1 MKNKKGKGR
10 QKIPM
15 KKIEKQVDLYSIFSK
30 HFSGLY
36 KKASELVRECD
47 VDIGM
52 VSFPHFF
59 TLQLMQS
66 FLIFSNPDMQLSE
79 STQLVAAH
87 ARDRVKRLN
96 SRLEELDTMKD
107 AEFFRKNVYDE
118 LMKTIEE
125 LNAEELTQLE
135 GGHGFKPWK
144 QPLAEMQDVGNGDLL
159 PGDTAHCSSPQQFTR
174 QSSYKRNAE

>member
-1 MKNKKGKGR
+1 MENKQGKRR

-30 HFSGLY
+30 RFSGLY
-36 KKASELVRECD
+36 KKASELVRECG

-52 VSFPHFF
+52 VSFSHFF

-66 FLIFSNPDMQLSE
+66 FLVFSNPDMQLSE
-79 STQLVAAH
+79 STQLVEAH
-87 ARDRVKRLN
+87 ALDRVKRFN
-96 SRLEELDTMKD
+96 SRLEEFDTMKD
-107 AEFFRKNVYDE
+107 AEFFQKNVYDE

-135 GGHGFKPWK
+135 GWLNMIGSDLQNRLNQLEKEAKLH
-144 QPLAEMQDVGNGDLL
+144 PLV
-159 PGDTAHCSSPQQFTR
+159 
-174 QSSYKRNAE
+174 

>member
-1 MKNKKGKGR
+1 MKHKKGKGR

-15 KKIEKQVDLYSIFSK
+15 IKIEKQVDLYSSFSK
-30 HFSGLY
+30 CFLGLY
-36 KKASELVRECD
+36 KKASELVRECG

-52 VSFPHFF
+52 VSFSHFF

-66 FLIFSNPDMQLSE
+66 FLVFSNPDMQLSD

-107 AEFFRKNVYDE
+107 AEFFQKNVYDE

-125 LNAEELTQLE
+125 LNA
-135 GGHGFKPWK
+135 
-144 QPLAEMQDVGNGDLL
+144 
-159 PGDTAHCSSPQQFTR
+159 
-174 QSSYKRNAE
+174 